1 MRAGCCGCHSE
12 IQRERPSV
20 AAAIIPM
27 VMPRKSGNNY
37 GMNAPDDSFIL
48 TVVCPDTIGIV
59 AAVSGYLRDQGYF
72 VEESSHFGD
81 RGTDRFFLRT
91 RFTPSGQ
98 TFSRTE
104 FERGFRPIADQF
116 KMDWQV
122 YDTNVK
128 PRVLILVSRH
138 EHCIND
144 LLYRYRTGA
153 LPIEIPAIVS
163 NHTDLAGLAEWH
175 RVPFF
180 HVPVTA
186 DAKPAA
192 EARLLEIIDDT
203 KADVIVLARYMQ
215 ILSDKLC
222 ARFPGKIINIH
233 HSFLPG
239 FKGAKPYHMAH
250 EHGVKLIGATA
261 HYVSAELDEGPII
274 EQRVERV
281 DHTHSVDDL
290 VSVGRDV
297 ENLTLAQAVKLHIEH
312 RIFLN
317 GRKTVVCR

>member
-1 MRAGCCGCHSE
+1 
-12 IQRERPSV
+12 
-20 AAAIIPM
+20 
-27 VMPRKSGNNY
+27 
-37 GMNAPDDSFIL
+37 MNTPTDSFIL

-59 AAVSGYLRDQGYF
+59 AAISGYLSAQGYF
-72 VEESSHFGD
+72 VEESSHYGD
-81 RGTDRFFLRT
+81 RDTGKFFLRT
-91 RFTPSGQ
+91 RFTPAEQ

-104 FERGFRPIADQF
+104 FEQGFEPIAKNF
-116 KMDWQV
+116 EMDWQV
-122 YDTNVK
+122 YDSNIL

-138 EHCIND
+138 DHCLND

-153 LPIEIPAIVS
+153 LPITIPAIVS
-163 NHTDLAGLAEWH
+163 NHMDLAGLAEWH

-180 HVPVTA
+180 HVPVTS
-186 DAKPAA
+186 DSKSAA

-203 KADVIVLARYMQ
+203 KADVVVLARYMQ
-215 ILSDKLC
+215 ILSADLC
-222 ARFPGKIINIH
+222 GRLPGRIINIH

-239 FKGAKPYHMAH
+239 FKGAQPYKKAH

-261 HYVSAELDEGPII
+261 HYVTPDLDEGPII

-281 DHTHSVDDL
+281 DHTQTIDDL

-297 ENLTLAQAVKLHIEH
+297 ESLTLAQAVKMHIEH

-317 GRKTVVCR
+317 GRKTVVCK